1 MLRHLIKFVGI
12 TAFLLLWEIVSRS
25 KLIDAALF
33 PPPTAVIS
41 ALIDVAASGLLIK
54 DILSSTTRALL
65 GFILGAITGLLIG
78 GISGRIKVV
87 DYVLSP
93 LIQVL
98 RPIPVIAIVPLS
110 IVWFG
115 LGEISKVFLVFWG
128 VFFPVW
134 IAAYLG
140 VSRVDKKY
148 LWAAHSL
155 GVQQQQIWLEVILP
169 AALPTIISGLR
180 TSIGLAFIV
189 LVAAEMAGSFVGVGY
204 RVSAYH
210 LVFEVDKMMG
220 YIVVLGILGFTADRG
235 FTYIINKLLPWYR
248 LSFSQE

>member
-1 MLRHLIKFVGI
+1 M
-12 TAFLLLWEIVSRS
+12 FLLLWEVISRS
-25 KLIDAALF
+25 KLIEPTLF
-33 PPPTAVIS
+33 PPPTAVAK
-41 ALIDVAASGLLIK
+41 ALIEVAASGLLVK
-54 DILSSTTRALL
+54 DILSSTMRALL

-78 GISGRIKVV
+78 GISGRIQVIDFVLTPVV
-87 DYVLSP
+87 QL
-93 LIQVL
+93 L

-115 LGEISKVFLVFWG
+115 LGEISKIFLVFWG

-134 IAAYLG
+134 IATYLG

-148 LWAAHSL
+148 VWAARSL
-155 GVQQQQIWLEVILP
+155 GVEQRQLWFEVILP
-169 AALPTIISGLR
+169 AALPTILSGLR
-180 TSIGLAFIV
+180 TSISLAFIV

-220 YIVVLGILGFTADRG
+220 YIVVLGMLGFLADKS
-235 FTYIINKLLPWYR
+235 FTYLINKLLPWYR
-248 LSFSQE
+248 LSLSQE